1 MKAKAVM
8 YEHFILEVLNHALI
22 NDSFRWYCD
31 EDYVILSATHSGWTI
46 GVFLNMDENGKVFLR
61 TKEFGF
67 SPTSESFLRIAGQP
81 MFASLERAVSRLVEA
96 EFNYNRS

>member
-1 MKAKAVM
+1 MKAKAFM
-8 YEHFILEVLNHALI
+8 NEHFILEVLNNALL
-22 NDSFRWYCD
+22 NNAFRWYCD

-46 GVFLNMDENGKVFLR
+46 GAFVNLDENGKLFLR

-81 MFASLERAVSRLVEA
+81 MFASLERAVNTLVEA
-96 EFNYNRS
+96 EFNPDRS